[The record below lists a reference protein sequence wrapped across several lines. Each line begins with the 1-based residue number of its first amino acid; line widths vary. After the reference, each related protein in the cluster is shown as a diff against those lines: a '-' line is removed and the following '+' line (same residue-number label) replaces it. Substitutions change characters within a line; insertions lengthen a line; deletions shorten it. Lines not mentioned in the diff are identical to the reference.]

1 MNKIIDNTNQDI
13 KDGLHKELDTEL
25 KNSQYVPKRL
35 INKLREIML
44 ILLVLWLLAIAA
56 GACIFYAE
64 LLCPDSFLGLVAV
77 TILLLL
83 PPAEIIIKL
92 LR

>member
-1 MNKIIDNTNQDI
+1 M
-13 KDGLHKELDTEL
+13 
-25 KNSQYVPKRL
+25 
-35 INKLREIML
+35 REIML